1 MILTADNPRHEPLEK
16 IYAEILAGRKDEKTA
31 YECIDNRESAVKR
44 ALEIAQE
51 GDILLFAGKGVEPY
65 QVIGDEYIPY
75 NEVETVIASLEAL
88 GFQHHE

>member
-1 MILTADNPRHEPLEK
+1 M
-16 IYAEILAGRKDEKTA
+16 
-31 YECIDNRESAVKR
+31 KR

-75 NEVETVIASLEAL
+75 NEVETVIECLEAM
-88 GFQHHE
+88 GFKNHE

>member
-1 MILTADNPRHEPLEK
+1 MH
-16 IYAEILAGRKDEKTA
+16 
-31 YECIDNRESAVKR
+31 RESAVKR

-88 GFQHHE
+88 GFQNHE

>member
-1 MILTADNPRHEPLEK
+1 MRLKSHK
-16 IYAEILAGRKDEKTA
+16 K
-31 YECIDNRESAVKR
+31 
-44 ALEIAQE
+44 

-65 QVIGDEYIPY
+65 QVIGDEYVPY

>member
-16 IYAEILAGRKDEKTA
+16 IYAEILSGRKDEQTA

-65 QVIGDEYIPY
+65 QVIGDEYVPY

-88 GFQHHE
+88 GFQNHE